1 MLPSKKPG
9 KEPSAFR
16 DLAVPLLALA
26 IVASAHWFTEVASM
40 GMAMRG
46 DVATRSGVVMHSD
59 VAMNSADATTSEGE
73 IQAPAR
79 AAAESLRDVAE
90 ILRDEI
96 TTAAREVAA
105 ELRDGVGELRDG
117 FRGGLR
123 DGLRGGLQNFI
134 RGDVGIPLSLRISK
148 SSPPAE
154 PGVLPLSGRNKRQA
168 KVEPVATCVTSRSQ
182 C

>member
-46 DVATRSGVVMHSD
+46 DVVMRSD
-59 VAMNSADATTSEGE
+59 VAMNSAEATTSEGE
-73 IQAPAR
+73 IHAPAG

-96 TTAAREVAA
+96 TTAAQEMAT

-134 RGDVGIPLSLRISK
+134 CGDLSIPLSLRISK
-148 SSPPAE
+148 SSPPSE
-154 PGVLPLSGRNKRQA
+154 PRVIPISGRNKRQA